1 MLTAIH
7 LDRQQVTWGLYQQRA
22 DLYSGHCSEQAVTT
36 GVRGDVNGMAADID
50 VAGANFDVTSL
61 HHRRATH
68 RWERTSVGDLFE
80 RMTWSF
86 PDREA
91 LVGQPGAYGH
101 EEFRRVT
108 YAEADRYANQIANG
122 LLARGLQR
130 GDVVMMFCENSI
142 DGYLIKIAAAKAGV
156 VCAPINPM
164 MAPDMV
170 SAMIALVEPKLAV
183 VDAELWP
190 AAQAPFAA
198 AGLEVAITVTIGGD
212 PVPGSQSVLEFAR
225 AQPDTEPDVEIHGDD
240 IWEILFTSGTT
251 ALPKAAMISHTC
263 SYMAAYGFALSLT
276 RGLKLES
283 DLRVGTFLPMLY
295 HVGDQP
301 FSYSTFLSG
310 GTMIMGRKPD
320 PARIAEMISEEK
332 VTALWAGSPAMV
344 AAVDGVFSSRPDLD
358 GHSLTV
364 IVYGWAA
371 LAPAVLASMK
381 KHCGDD
387 LLVFEIFGQTE
398 SIACHRFWPDKWPE
412 LYARTAPQHNYVGV
426 PSPLLAS
433 TVLDPSG
440 QDLAG
445 SPGVAG
451 EAVYRS
457 PSMMAGYYR
466 DEGATREAFRYG
478 WFHSGDSCAYDDE
491 GLRIMLDRYKDIV
504 KTGGEN
510 VSSLRVEAVLG
521 LHPAVAKSAVVGL
534 PHPHWGEA
542 VTAIVIRRPGAE
554 ASEAEL
560 IAYARANLAGY
571 ETPKGVVFVDELP
584 ETVGGKVLKY
594 KLRVMFAGHY
604 ESADVAG

>member
-1 MLTAIH
+1 
-7 LDRQQVTWGLYQQRA
+7 
-22 DLYSGHCSEQAVTT
+22 
-36 GVRGDVNGMAADID
+36 MAADFD
-50 VAGANFDVTSL
+50 VATADRNRSGPDLDVTSL

-91 LVGQPGAYGH
+91 LVGQAGAYGH
-101 EEFRRVT
+101 EVFHRVT
-108 YAEADRYANQIANG
+108 YARADEFANRIANG
-122 LLARGLQR
+122 LLARGLRR

-142 DGYLIKIAAAKAGV
+142 EGYLIKIAAAKAGL

-170 SAMIALVEPKLAV
+170 SAMIALVEPRLAV

-212 PVPGSQSVLEFAR
+212 AVPGSLSVQDFAA
-225 AQPDTEPDVEIHGDD
+225 AQPATEPDVEIHGDD

-251 ALPKAAMISHTC
+251 ALPKAAMVSHTC
-263 SYMAAYGFALSLT
+263 SYLAAYGFALSLT

-301 FSYSTFLSG
+301 FSYSVFLSG

-320 PARIAEMISEEK
+320 PGRIAEMISDEK

-344 AAVDGVFSSRPDLD
+344 AAVDRVLTGRPELD
-358 GHSLTV
+358 AHSLTV

-371 LAPAVLASMK
+371 LPPAVLASMK
-381 KHCGDD
+381 KHCGGD
-387 LLVFEIFGQTE
+387 LVVFEIFGQTE
-398 SIACHRFWPDKWPE
+398 SISCYRFWPDKWPE

-433 TVLDPSG
+433 TVLDPEG
-440 QDLAG
+440 RDLAS
-445 SPGVAG
+445 SPGVPG

-457 PSMMAGYYR
+457 PAMMAGYYR
-466 DEGATREAFRYG
+466 DEAATRAAFRYG
-478 WFHSGDSCAYDDE
+478 WFHSGDSCAYDGE
-491 GLRIMLDRYKDIV
+491 GLRVMLDRYKDIV

-521 LHPAVAKSAVVGL
+521 LHPGVAKSAVVGL

-542 VTAIVIRRPGAE
+542 VTAMVIRTPGDTTT
-554 ASEAEL
+554 EAEL
-560 IAYARANLAGY
+560 VAYCRASLAGY
-571 ETPKGVVFVDELP
+571 ETPKDVVFVDSLP

-594 KLRVMFAGHY
+594 KLRVTYAGHY
-604 ESADVAG
+604 EDAGV